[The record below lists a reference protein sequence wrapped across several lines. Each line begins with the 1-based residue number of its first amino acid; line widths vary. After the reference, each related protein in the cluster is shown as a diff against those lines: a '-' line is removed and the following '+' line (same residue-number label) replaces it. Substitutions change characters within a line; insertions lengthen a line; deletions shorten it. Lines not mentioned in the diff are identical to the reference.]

1 LPGIIFSDIMRVIK
15 TKTMKEKKTAEIIEN
30 LLKEEEA
37 ENTLISLYILLLDF
51 GVENCLLEDQRDGFR
66 DGMDILYRE
75 SLKHKQFIEDIF
87 NNYKSNPL

>member
-1 LPGIIFSDIMRVIK
+1 MR
-15 TKTMKEKKTAEIIEN
+15 EKRTAEIIEN

-37 ENTLISLYILLLDF
+37 ENTLISLYILLLDL
-51 GVENCLLEDQRDGFR
+51 GIENCLSEDKRDSFR
-66 DGMDILYRE
+66 NSMNILYEE